1 MELNATTRLLGESY
15 PGNLGMMEMVKFYKV
30 ATPEQ
35 KQVMKSHL
43 DKKEFTQAWEF
54 LQSVTGVKLH

>member
-1 MELNATTRLLGESY
+1 MQLNAATRLLGESY

-43 DKKEFTQAWEF
+43 DRKELTQAWEL
-54 LQSVTGVKLH
+54 LQNVTGVKLH

>member
-35 KQVMKSHL
+35 KKTMQHHL
-43 DKKEFTQAWEF
+43 DKKEFSQAWEL

>member
-15 PGNLGMMEMVKFYKV
+15 PGNLGMMELVKFYKV

-35 KQVMKSHL
+35 KHAMQSYL
-43 DKKEFTQAWEF
+43 GKKEFDQAWEL
-54 LQSVTGVKLH
+54 LQRVSGVKLH

>member
-1 MELNATTRLLGESY
+1 MQLNAATRLLGESY

-43 DKKEFTQAWEF
+43 DRKEITQAWEL
-54 LQSVTGVKLH
+54 LQNVTGVKLH